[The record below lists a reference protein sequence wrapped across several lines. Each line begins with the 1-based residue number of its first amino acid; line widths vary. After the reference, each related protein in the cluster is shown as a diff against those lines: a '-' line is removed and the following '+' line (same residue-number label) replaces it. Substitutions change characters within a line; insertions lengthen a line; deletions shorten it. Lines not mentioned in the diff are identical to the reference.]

1 MHFFTSRDWFNRE
14 PPFAF
19 TLEHFLFIIIAMSVG
34 VLLGI
39 LLRKKEKKTIKI
51 VLISLW
57 VFALVIETI
66 YYASLYIRCGLGQ
79 ISFNHR
85 TMLPLHSCSMFM
97 YIFPLAMFVKN
108 KYIKT
113 AANNFLIAVNMIM
126 GFITLFVGC
135 VNDNASVFSFNGMQT
150 LIYHALIVIVP
161 MIMVITNYYDVKKW
175 DIKWGMILFLSLAF
189 SMWIFDLIAGC
200 DYFYIFDGTTFP
212 VLKVISEN
220 VPAIVWTLIT
230 VSCYIITGVAMHFL
244 IILIKYL
251 INKKKDQASS

>member
-34 VLLGI
+34 VLLDI

-97 YIFPLAMFVKN
+97 YIFPLAMFVNN

-161 MIMVITNYYDVKKW
+161 MIMVITNYYDVQIW

-189 SMWIFDLIAGC
+189 SMWIFDLIAKC

-244 IILIKYL
+244 IILIKHL